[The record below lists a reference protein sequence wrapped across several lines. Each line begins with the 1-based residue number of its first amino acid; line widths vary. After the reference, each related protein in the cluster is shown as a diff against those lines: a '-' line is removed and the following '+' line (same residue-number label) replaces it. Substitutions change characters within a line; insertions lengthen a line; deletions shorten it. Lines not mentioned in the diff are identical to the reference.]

1 MSEDI
6 NLIAPCGMNC
16 GICMAYL
23 RKKNKCNGC
32 RNLNTWNPKTRV
44 NCKIKNCSIL
54 SSSNLEFCNECENYP
69 CKLIKN
75 MDRRYKTNYGLS
87 TIENLESIKVIGI
100 ENFMISEKSKWK
112 CKICDGVIDVHKG
125 ICSECGKSKSSEEEG

>member
-1 MSEDI
+1 MSEDN

-32 RNLNTWNPKTRV
+32 RALNTWNPKTRV
-44 NCKIKNCSIL
+44 NCKIKNCSL
-54 SSSNLEFCNECENYP
+54 LNSSNLEFCNECENYP

-75 MDRRYKTNYGLS
+75 MDKRYRTNYALS
-87 TIENLESIKVIGI
+87 TIENLESIKRIGLEHFKI
-100 ENFMISEKSKWK
+100 AEKIKWK
-112 CKICDGVIDVHKG
+112 CKICGGVINVHKG
-125 ICSECGKSKSSEEEG
+125 ICNECENPRDTEK